1 MTVCIYMCTCMLYN
15 VHVFRCACVY
25 ILLLLYPSG
34 VDFRVK
40 KKSVVFKKLNVCSEV
55 RTVRVKLLTGNTNC
69 FRVVLECK
77 PKVLIGCNEPS
88 ATVCIQGN

>member
-1 MTVCIYMCTCMLYN
+1 MHTYYYVYAYVYMHAVQCTCVSVCM
-15 VHVFRCACVY
+15 H
-25 ILLLLYPSG
+25 PSG
-34 VDFRVK
+34 VDFHK
-40 KKSVVFKKLNVCSEV
+40 KTKSVVFKKLNVCSEV

-77 PKVLIGCNEPS
+77 PKDLIGCNEPS